1 MSVKA
6 LEKLRSR
13 ILLKDIFVR
22 GERMSHNDEAYE
34 RANGYA
40 NKLAD
45 EIEAEIAEKYMELP
59 VDADGVPIH
68 VGDTLECYANGYEGT
83 FTVFAVSNNTVIG
96 NHDIEWVR
104 DNPDKWFHVA
114 LSCHRVKPLK
124 LEELLN
130 DYLKEREKIVRK
142 IERSMITLGEG
153 ESEEDACDKL
163 FAERIR
169 DLIKE
174 GGE

>member
-1 MSVKA
+1 MSEIKS

-13 ILLKDIFVR
+13 ILLKDIIVH

-68 VGDTLECYANGYEGT
+68 IGAVMENFGVPPQDAERLKVAAVGFNS
-83 FTVFAVSNNTVIG
+83 FAVEEDVIWATDKCWR
-96 NHDIEWVR
+96 HYK
-104 DNPDKWFHVA
+104 PDQ
-114 LSCHRVKPLK
+114 LK
-124 LEELLN
+124 ELLR
-130 DYLKEREKIVRK
+130 DCVM
-142 IERSMITLGEG
+142 RSMSIDRYVDGVPVLAVDGVQFDDWYSENVERLHDLMKEDGE
-153 ESEEDACDKL
+153 
-163 FAERIR
+163 
-169 DLIKE
+169 
-174 GGE
+174 

>member
-1 MSVKA
+1 MSEIKS

-22 GERMSHNDEAYE
+22 GERMSDNNEAYE

-68 VGDTLECYANGYEGT
+68 VGDVMCSDGIHEKGHKVVVSAIFEDGFVEYGSENGL
-83 FTVFAVSNNTVIG
+83 IG
-96 NHDIEWVR
+96 PLHQEDWV
-104 DNPDKWFHVA
+104 H
-114 LSCHRVKPLK
+114 VKPDPLK
-124 LEELLN
+124 ELLN

-169 DLIKE
+169 EMMKD

>member
-1 MSVKA
+1 MSEIKS

-22 GERMSHNDEAYE
+22 GERMSDNDEAYE

-59 VDADGVPIH
+59 VDADGVSIH
-68 VGDTLECYANGYEGT
+68 VGDVMCSAGIHEKGHKVVVSAIFEDGFVEYGNENGL
-83 FTVFAVSNNTVIG
+83 IG
-96 NHDIEWVR
+96 PLHQEDWV
-104 DNPDKWFHVA
+104 H
-114 LSCHRVKPLK
+114 VKPDPLK
-124 LEELLN
+124 ELLR
-130 DYLKEREKIVRK
+130 DCVM
-142 IERSMITLGEG
+142 RSMSVDRYMDGVPVLAVDSVQFDDWY
-153 ESEEDACDKL
+153 SENV
-163 FAERIR
+163 ERLH